1 METVNETSKFQ
12 KKERILTKE
21 NWFSGW
27 WKPFSSIFSDR
38 SQQLPVEAV
47 FSLTGPYFSVSPSF
61 WLVNT
66 SLLSTGNSI
75 FFISSL
81 FLLME
86 NITKIWRKPNL
97 QTNDIPASGHHFFY
111 LFFQMFLKVEAVLS
125 YSKSVLYPARAN
137 KFSVYGNN
145 IFFIR
150 AILLQLEING
160 VIKR

>member
-47 FSLTGPYFSVSPSF
+47 FSSTGPYFSVSPSF

-75 FFISSL
+75 FL
-81 FLLME
+81 F
-86 NITKIWRKPNL
+86 
-97 QTNDIPASGHHFFY
+97 QVCFC
-111 LFFQMFLKVEAVLS
+111 
-125 YSKSVLYPARAN
+125 
-137 KFSVYGNN
+137 
-145 IFFIR
+145 
-150 AILLQLEING
+150 
-160 VIKR
+160 

>member
-1 METVNETSKFQ
+1 MET
-12 KKERILTKE
+12 
-21 NWFSGW
+21 
-27 WKPFSSIFSDR
+27 
-38 SQQLPVEAV
+38 
-47 FSLTGPYFSVSPSF
+47 
-61 WLVNT
+61 
-66 SLLSTGNSI
+66 I
-75 FFISSL
+75 FFHFLRQKSTTASGSSFFFNWTIFFSQSFIL
-81 FLLME
+81 ASEYEFTVYWKQYFFYFKFFLLME